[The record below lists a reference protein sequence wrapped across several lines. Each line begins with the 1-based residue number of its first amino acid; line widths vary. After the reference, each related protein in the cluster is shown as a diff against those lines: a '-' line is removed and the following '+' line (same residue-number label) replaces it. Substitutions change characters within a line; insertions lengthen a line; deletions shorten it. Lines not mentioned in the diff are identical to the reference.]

1 MSEELTR
8 RLNASLENVKE
19 LNKQLK
25 DSIKSM
31 KEYKKMREYK
41 GELVTV
47 DVYKFNRKTMSL
59 NKMTGYWSYISG
71 TKRFII
77 QVDPVKYKSDH
88 FFCSGK
94 EGEVMRDVVWFREG
108 NPKSSYANV
117 RLIFLNHYKEELK
130 AAEDKVAMV
139 TKIIDRLE
147 EEGE

>member
-1 MSEELTR
+1 
-8 RLNASLENVKE
+8 
-19 LNKQLK
+19 
-25 DSIKSM
+25 
-31 KEYKKMREYK
+31 MREYK

-108 NPKSSYANV
+108 NSKSSYANAK
-117 RLIFLNHYKEELK
+117 LIFLNHYKEELK
-130 AAEDKVAMV
+130 DAEHKVATV
-139 TKIIDRLE
+139 TKIINRLE
-147 EEGE
+147 EEGNNAEEESLYLHHERSV